1 MGGAGEAGGS
11 NLNSCGD
18 LLADCLRSRDIT
30 QLRISAT
37 YSSSAKKHPDLDIC
51 YLHLKLVGEPLNLIQ
66 EYLEIF
72 ILFNWE
78 GSCAESMHGQPMV
91 YTNHIST
98 IIIAKPLFSSSHLT
112 HLPAF
117 TTTTPRWAAGWVGCK
132 IKEGVEK
139 KEQLCG

>member
-18 LLADCLRSRDIT
+18 LLADCLLSRDIT

-72 ILFNWE
+72 ILFLLGGRRGHVPNQCKVNQWDL
-78 GSCAESMHGQPMV
+78 Q
-91 YTNHIST
+91 
-98 IIIAKPLFSSSHLT
+98 IILQ
-112 HLPAF
+112 
-117 TTTTPRWAAGWVGCK
+117 
-132 IKEGVEK
+132 
-139 KEQLCG
+139 QL

>member
-78 GSCAESMHGQPMV
+78 GGGVMCRINAWS
-91 YTNHIST
+91 TNGIYKSYFNNYNYK
-98 IIIAKPLFSSSHLT
+98 ASLLLFTSHSSSSLYHN
-112 HLPAF
+112 H
-117 TTTTPRWAAGWVGCK
+117 AALGCWLGWM
-132 IKEGVEK
+132 
-139 KEQLCG
+139 